1 VKYPDALTTTIEMNS
16 LKDLKKAAKIFLS
29 VTGGKRK
36 FAFYGPMGSGKTTL
50 IKAICKELGASG
62 LVTSP
67 TFSLVNE
74 YSTENG
80 ELLYHFDLYRIERM
94 EELYDLGYE
103 EYFYS
108 SHYVF
113 IEWAEKAEALL
124 PQPITRVT
132 LQETGPDMRLI
143 TVVL

>member
-1 VKYPDALTTTIEMNS
+1 MITIEINS
-16 LKDLKKAAKIFLS
+16 IKELQAAAYKFVSL
-29 VTGGKRK
+29 TRGHKK

-50 IKAICKELGASG
+50 IKAICHELGASG

-74 YSTENG
+74 YKTDKG
-80 ELLYHFDLYRIERM
+80 ELLYHFDLYRINNA
-94 EELYDLGYE
+94 EELFDLGYE

-108 SHYVF
+108 DGYVF

-124 PQPITRVT
+124 PDPVIKIT
-132 LQETGPDMRLI
+132 LEEPSPDRRLI
-143 TVVL
+143 TIGL